1 MSDLAER
8 IARLID
14 ESAPPVTIEE
24 IARRRTTAAILQ
36 APTNSRQR
44 IEGSGQRH
52 SSVGRRTRFAWAA
65 ATVVAVVV
73 IAVSLASLGGSKSQ
87 TAGGGR
93 SGSAVMPAPRWRLA
107 AALSGPRYQLSTN
120 NPGDVQAVSCSQE
133 PTCFL
138 STAYGPGYGKGGEEG
153 DGGPTSVS
161 HDGGL
166 TWQATTLPT
175 NVNIQTQVSCVST
188 EWCAAGAGLLDAA
201 TGDPAAEKPSKDPE
215 LVYTR
220 NAGSSW
226 TMRSVPIPV
235 DVQQL
240 PAYQSLPAETTYW
253 PGEVDAVSCS
263 APGVC
268 NVLGQTMTNAPA
280 GGIGDE
286 FVFLHTS
293 DGGATWQSS
302 ILPEQTSEL
311 SYQASPWSGSLACPT
326 ADNCV
331 AMGSLYPVFG
341 IDSQGAD
348 TWRTENDG
356 RTWIEYRTPGYR
368 LGQTTDISCPNV
380 DHCWAGPA
388 EGTQSDTQVLLHSTN
403 GGARWSPVPLPGHW
417 TDWASASCVSDGVCF
432 VAGIGI
438 EQSTNGGATWERV
451 PLPPRVGG
459 VLQISCNA
467 EEACVALANP
477 LSTGAISNFGSLILT
492 DAPESSPGQ

>member
-14 ESAPPVTIEE
+14 ESTPPVTIEE
-24 IARRRTTAAILQ
+24 IARRRAATAISEI
-36 APTNSRQR
+36 PTNSHRR
-44 IEGSGQRH
+44 IKASGQRP
-52 SSVGRRTRFAWAA
+52 SSAARRTRFALVA
-65 ATVVAVVV
+65 ATLVAVVV
-73 IAVSLASLGGSKSQ
+73 IAVSLASLGDSRSQ
-87 TAGGGR
+87 TAEGSG
-93 SGSAVMPAPRWRLA
+93 SGSAVLPAPTWRLA
-107 AALSGPRYQLSTN
+107 ASLSGPRYQLSTN

-153 DGGPTSVS
+153 DGGPTSLS

-175 NVNIQTQVSCVST
+175 NVNIETQVSCVTT
-188 EWCAAGAGLLDAA
+188 EWCAAGAGLLDGA

-215 LVYTR
+215 LVYTT
-220 NAGSSW
+220 NAGGSW

-263 APGVC
+263 APGIC
-268 NVLGQTMTNAPA
+268 NILGQTMTNAP

-293 DGGATWQSS
+293 DSGATWQSS
-302 ILPEQTSEL
+302 ILPEQSSEL
-311 SYQASPWSGSLACPT
+311 SYQTGSGSGSLTCPT
-326 ADNCV
+326 ADDCV
-331 AMGSLYPVFG
+331 AMGSLYPAFD
-341 IDSQGAD
+341 IDGHGLD
-348 TWRTENDG
+348 TWRTENAG
-356 RTWIEYRTPGYR
+356 QTWIEYRTPDYR
-368 LGQTTDISCPNV
+368 IGQTDGISCSDL

-388 EGTQSDTQVLLHSTN
+388 YGTQRNSQVLLHSTD
-403 GGARWSPVPLPGHW
+403 GGVRWSPVPLPGRW
-417 TDWASASCVSDGVCF
+417 PDWASASCISNRVCF
-432 VAGIGI
+432 VAGDGI
-438 EQSTNGGATWERV
+438 EQSTDGGATWKLV
-451 PLPPRVGG
+451 PLPALVGG
-459 VLQISCNA
+459 VVQISCNA

-477 LSTGAISNFGSLILT
+477 VPADPASNFGSLILT
-492 DAPESSPGQ
+492 DAPESRSGQ

>member
-8 IARLID
+8 IAQLID
-14 ESAPPVTIEE
+14 ESASPVTIDE
-24 IARRRTTAAILQ
+24 IARRRAAI
-36 APTNSRQR
+36 AASEVPTNARGR
-44 IEGSGQRH
+44 VTGSGHRG
-52 SSVGRRTRFAWAA
+52 SSVARRMGFALAA
-65 ATVVAVVV
+65 ATIVAAIV
-73 IAVSLASLGGSKSQ
+73 ITASLAPLGGDRSPR
-87 TAGGGR
+87 AGVSGP
-93 SGSAVMPAPRWRLA
+93 GSAVVPAPTWRLA
-107 AALSGPRYQLSTN
+107 ASLSGPRYRLSTN
-120 NPGDVQAVSCSQE
+120 NPGDVQAVNCSQE

-138 STAYGPGYGKGGEEG
+138 STAYGPGYGKGGGEG
-153 DGGPTSVS
+153 NGGPTSVS

-175 NVNIQTQVSCVST
+175 NVNIETQVSCVNT
-188 EWCAAGAGLLDAA
+188 QWCAAGAGLLDAA

-215 LVYTR
+215 LVYTT

-253 PGEVDAVSCS
+253 PGEIDAVSCS
-263 APGVC
+263 APETC

-293 DGGATWQSS
+293 DSGATWQSS
-302 ILPEQTSEL
+302 ILPERGSEL
-311 SYQASPWSGSLACPT
+311 SYQASSGSGLLTCPT
-326 ADNCV
+326 ANDCV
-331 AMGSLYPVFG
+331 AMGSLYPAFD
-341 IDSQGAD
+341 IDGHGLD

-356 RTWIEYRTPGYR
+356 QTWIEYPTPSYGV
-368 LGQTTDISCPNV
+368 GQTTSISCSDL

-388 EGTQSDTQVLLHSTN
+388 YETPRNSQVLLHSTD
-403 GGARWSPVPLPGHW
+403 GGSRWSPVPLPGHW
-417 TDWASASCVSDGVCF
+417 PDWASASCISNRVCF
-432 VAGIGI
+432 VTGDGI

-451 PLPPRVGG
+451 PLPTQVGG

-467 EEACVALANP
+467 EETCVALANP
-477 LSTGAISNFGSLILT
+477 TWSDPASNFGSLILT
-492 DAPESSPGQ
+492 DAPESRLGQ

>member
-8 IARLID
+8 IAQLID
-14 ESAPPVTIEE
+14 ESASPVTIDE
-24 IARRRTTAAILQ
+24 IARRRAAMAASEI
-36 APTNSRQR
+36 PTNSHRRMTGSEQR
-44 IEGSGQRH
+44 G
-52 SSVGRRTRFAWAA
+52 SSVAGRMRFALVAA
-65 ATVVAVVV
+65 PIVAVLV
-73 IAVSLASLGGSKSQ
+73 ITTSLASLGG
-87 TAGGGR
+87 GR
-93 SGSAVMPAPRWRLA
+93 SPSARISGPGSTVVPAPTWRLA
-107 AALSGPRYQLSTN
+107 ASLSGPRYQLSTN
-120 NPGDVQAVSCSQE
+120 NPGDVQAVNCSEE

-175 NVNIQTQVSCVST
+175 NVNIETQVSCVST
-188 EWCAAGAGLLDAA
+188 EWCAAGAGLLDTA

-215 LVYTR
+215 FIYTT
-220 NAGSSW
+220 NAGGSW

-235 DVQQL
+235 DVQQV

-263 APGVC
+263 APGIC
-268 NVLGQTMTNAPA
+268 NVLGQTMTDASA

-293 DGGATWQSS
+293 DDGTTWQSS
-302 ILPEQTSEL
+302 ILPEQSSEL
-311 SYQASPWSGSLACPT
+311 AYQASPWSGSLGCPT
-326 ADNCV
+326 ADDCV

-341 IDSQGAD
+341 TDSQGVD

-356 RTWIEYRTPGYR
+356 RTWIEYRAPDYSVGHAS
-368 LGQTTDISCPNV
+368 DVSCPDV

-388 EGTQSDTQVLLHSTN
+388 TGTKRGTQVLFHSAD

-417 TDWASASCVSDGVCF
+417 TDWASASCVSNRVCF
-432 VAGIGI
+432 VAGVGI
-438 EQSTNGGATWERV
+438 EQSTNGGAAWERV
-451 PLPPRVGG
+451 PLPTQVGG

-467 EEACVALANP
+467 EETCVALANP
-477 LSTGAISNFGSLILT
+477 LSTSAISNFGSLILT
-492 DAPESSPGQ
+492 DAPESSSGQ

>member
-1 MSDLAER
+1 M
-8 IARLID
+8 
-14 ESAPPVTIEE
+14 
-24 IARRRTTAAILQ
+24 
-36 APTNSRQR
+36 
-44 IEGSGQRH
+44 
-52 SSVGRRTRFAWAA
+52 
-65 ATVVAVVV
+65 
-73 IAVSLASLGGSKSQ
+73 
-87 TAGGGR
+87 
-93 SGSAVMPAPRWRLA
+93 WRLA
-107 AALSGPRYQLSTN
+107 ASLSGPRYHLSTN
-120 NPGDVQAVSCSQE
+120 NPGDVQAVSCSDE

-175 NVNIQTQVSCVST
+175 NVNVETQVSCVST
-188 EWCAAGAGLLDAA
+188 EWCAAGAGLLDAS

-215 LVYTR
+215 FVYTT
-220 NAGSSW
+220 NAGGSW

-263 APGVC
+263 APGIC
-268 NVLGQTMTNAPA
+268 NVLGQAMTNAPT

-302 ILPEQTSEL
+302 ILPEQSSEL

-326 ADNCV
+326 ADDCV

-341 IDSQGAD
+341 IDSQGVD

-368 LGQTTDISCPNV
+368 LGQTTDISCPDV

-388 EGTQSDTQVLLHSTN
+388 DGTQGDSQVLLHSTD
-403 GGARWSPVPLPGHW
+403 GGVRWSPVSLPGHG
-417 TDWASASCVSDGVCF
+417 TDWASASCVSNRVCF
-432 VAGIGI
+432 VAGFGI
-438 EQSTNGGATWERV
+438 EQSTNGGATWVRV
-451 PLPPRVGG
+451 PLPAQVGG
-459 VLQISCNA
+459 VLQISCTT
-467 EEACVALANP
+467 EETCVALANP
-477 LSTGAISNFGSLILT
+477 LSTGGISNFGSLILT
-492 DAPESSPGQ
+492 DAPESPSGQ